1 MKELWDQIKLHT
13 SASHARRAFL
23 ASWTAL
29 WTVGA
34 LIVGLLFC
42 GVTVGS
48 TFTENLQNVLCIAAY
63 AGIIFG
69 LFGGMFF
76 LMRQDA

>member
-1 MKELWDQIKLHT
+1 MKELWNQIKQHT
-13 SASHARRAFL
+13 SMSHAHMAFL
-23 ASWTAL
+23 TTWTAI
-29 WTVGA
+29 WTIGA

-48 TFTENLQNVLCIAAY
+48 TFVENLQSVLCIAAY
-63 AGIIFG
+63 VGIIFG